1 MPPAAATPVSMPS
14 AAAPLAETVAAP
26 LLTVDRLGI
35 GFPLGS
41 WPRRRTLRAA
51 HDVSFAV
58 RAGEIVALVGESG
71 SGKSTIGRAIAR
83 ILPMRTG
90 RVTLH
95 AQRDPAPG
103 SSADAPTESDLVIG
117 PDAGAVPLAWRRR
130 VQLIFQDPFA
140 SLNPVFPV
148 GHPVAR
154 ALLLHGRATSANVD
168 ERVVA
173 ALAAVG
179 LAPAAELATRYPH
192 QLSGGQRQ
200 RVSIARALATEPD
213 LVIADEPTSML
224 DVSIRM
230 DILRLFTG
238 LRDGGR
244 RSVLLITH
252 DLASA
257 RLVADRVVV
266 LYAGQ
271 VMEAGPSA
279 AVLGAPR
286 HPYARL
292 LAAAATRGG
301 GLRAPLPAAGGTPP
315 VVDPGPGCPFAAR
328 CPEALALCRRDDAPV
343 QAVGPDHT
351 VRCHLSIP

>member
-1 MPPAAATPVSMPS
+1 MSAPSASPAAPHAPG
-14 AAAPLAETVAAP
+14 APLVTVAG
-26 LLTVDRLGI
+26 LGI
-35 GFPLGS
+35 TFPLGA
-41 WPRRRTLRAA
+41 WPRRRVLRAA
-51 HDVSFAV
+51 HDVAFTV

-83 ILPMRTG
+83 IQDFRAG

-95 AQRDPAPG
+95 GAGEPD
-103 SSADAPTESDLVIG
+103 TTVG
-117 PDAGAVPLAWRRR
+117 PDTGAAPLAYRRR
-130 VQLIFQDPFA
+130 VQLVFQDPFA
-140 SLNPVFPV
+140 SLNPVFSV

-154 ALLLHGRATSANVD
+154 ALLIHGRATAANVQ
-168 ERVVA
+168 EHVVA

-179 LAPAAELATRYPH
+179 LEPAAEMAARYPH

-200 RVSIARALATEPD
+200 RVSIARALATDPD

-230 DILRLFTG
+230 DILRLFIRRREAG
-238 LRDGGR
+238 

-271 VMEAGPSA
+271 VMEAGPA
-279 AVLGAPR
+279 ATVLARPR
-286 HPYARL
+286 HPYTRL
-292 LAAAATRGG
+292 LVAAATRGG
-301 GLRAPLPAAGGTPP
+301 GLHTALPAAFGTPP
-315 VVDPGPGCPFAAR
+315 VVDPAPGCPFAAR
-328 CPEALALCRRDDAPV
+328 CPDAVDHCRREDVP
-343 QAVGPDHT
+343 AVDLSPDHT
-351 VRCHLSIP
+351 VRCHLVRPS

>member
-1 MPPAAATPVSMPS
+1 MSPLSPAGPVAPP
-14 AAAPLAETVAAP
+14 P
-26 LLTVDRLGI
+26 LLTVAGLGI
-35 GFPLGS
+35 TFPLGS
-41 WPRRRTLRAA
+41 WPRRRKLRAA
-51 HDVSFAV
+51 HDVSFTV
-58 RAGEIVALVGESG
+58 RSGEIVALVGESG

-83 ILPMRTG
+83 ILAMQTG

-95 AQRDPAPG
+95 GAPG
-103 SSADAPTESDLVIG
+103 ADASAEMSFGPDAPTA
-117 PDAGAVPLAWRRR
+117 PMAWRRR

-154 ALLLHGRATSANVD
+154 ALLLHDLATADTVD
-168 ERVVA
+168 ARVID
-173 ALAAVG
+173 ALSDVG
-179 LAPAAELATRYPH
+179 LSPAAEMADRYPH

-200 RVSIARALATEPD
+200 RVSIARALATQPD
-213 LVIADEPTSML
+213 LIIADEPTSML

-230 DILRLFTG
+230 DILRIFTD
-238 LRDGGR
+238 LRDSGR

-257 RLVADRVVV
+257 RIVADRVVV

-271 VMEAGPSA
+271 VMEAGPA
-279 AVLGAPR
+279 ATVLGAPR

-292 LAAAATRGG
+292 LAAAASRGG
-301 GLRAPLPAAGGTPP
+301 GLRKPLPAAGGTPP

-328 CPEALALCRRDDAPV
+328 CPEAVAQCHVEDAP
-343 QAVGPDHT
+343 AVSIGPAAGPEHV
-351 VRCHLSIP
+351 VRCHLARP